1 MYWQETEHDE
11 RHAIPDDIVDVA
23 FDIAC
28 RCLPVDH
35 AWALAEAVNTVLP
48 WIAQDPAAGIHPLHV
63 ADSGNGWM
71 RPEAPGDLLYPSR
84 RTKLLLRL
92 PRTRVPDAERLCGKT
107 LDVAGH
113 KLTVAN
119 ASVRSLSALTTIFS
133 RYVVLE
139 EAGEAASTTS
149 LSRGPRLDPIGE
161 EQAFLAEAHKR
172 LAAIGVRPKKMLC
185 GIERQIGTPEGKIRT
200 RSLMLADLTVAE
212 SVRLQQEGLGP
223 RRTLGCGLFVPHKGI
238 QEVGAPK
245 E

>member
-1 MYWQETEHDE
+1 MYWQETKSEE

-23 FDIAC
+23 FGIVC

-35 AWALAEAVNTVLP
+35 AWALAEAVRVVLP
-48 WIAQDPAAGIHPLHV
+48 WIAQEPAAGIHPLFV

-71 RPEAPGDLLYPSR
+71 RPEEPDDLLYPSR

-92 PRTRVPDAERLCGKT
+92 PRSRVRDAERLCGAS
-107 LDVAGH
+107 LDIAGFAFAVE
-113 KLTVAN
+113 K
-119 ASVRSLSALTTIFS
+119 ASVRPLSELTTIFS
-133 RYVVLE
+133 RFVVLE
-139 EAGEAASTTS
+139 GAEDE
-149 LSRGPRLDPIGE
+149 RE
-161 EQAFLAEAHKR
+161 FLAEAHKR
-172 LAAIGVRPKKMLC
+172 LEAMDIRPRKMLC

-223 RRTLGCGLFVPHKGI
+223 HRTLGCGLFVPHKGI
-238 QEVGAPK
+238 QEIGAPK